1 MSQKVEFRQTLRIA
15 TMRIRLAESWGAA
28 VDSVQCVAEK
38 VKPRS
43 YSPRI
48 LRGAP
53 PVQEE
58 KEVRGTLGNK
68 TSRLGWGLQRVPTWE
83 HHTPRTVDEPCT
95 ARYPEASTMLAQ
107 TPSPHYRSAYTSV
120 PLLLV
125 C

>member
-68 TSRLGWGLQRVPTWE
+68 TLGWDGAFNGIP
-83 HHTPRTVDEPCT
+83 DG
-95 ARYPEASTMLAQ
+95 STTLLA
-107 TPSPHYRSAYTSV
+107 
-120 PLLLV
+120 L
-125 C
+125 